1 VNESVLLFSVI
12 TTLLYSV
19 GTVGFLIYVIRT
31 EKVIHRI
38 AYGFLLAGF
47 LSHTLGLAML
57 VSQLRQMPVTTLP
70 QTFSLFAWAIVG
82 SYLAFQLKF
91 NIRILG
97 TFVSPLAVV
106 FMLLS
111 SAIPGRVIPNS
122 KLFKSFWLTL
132 HVATMFIGMAIF
144 ALAFCAGIMY
154 LLQERQIKSKSFGL
168 LYRRLP
174 SLEVLDSLNYVCLTF
189 GFPLIT
195 IGLISGFG
203 IMYLLQ
209 ERQIKSKSFGLLYR
223 RLPSLEVLDSLNY
236 VCLTFG
242 FPLITIG
249 LISGFVYAGAVWQ
262 SFWHWDPKEI
272 LSVVTWLI
280 YAVLLHERLAVGW
293 RGRRAAI
300 MAIIGFSVILVTFVG
315 TSVILEV
322 HHSFKLG

>member
-1 VNESVLLFSVI
+1 MNESVLLFSVI

-97 TFVSPLAVV
+97 TFVSPFAVI

-144 ALAFCAGIMY
+144 ALAFCA
-154 LLQERQIKSKSFGL
+154 
-168 LYRRLP
+168 
-174 SLEVLDSLNYVCLTF
+174 
-189 GFPLIT
+189 
-195 IGLISGFG
+195 G

-315 TSVILEV
+315 TSFILEV

>member
-1 VNESVLLFSVI
+1 MNESVLLFSVI
-12 TTLLYSV
+12 TTLLYAV

-47 LSHTLGLAML
+47 VSHTLGLAML

-122 KLFKSFWLTL
+122 QLFKSFWLTL

-144 ALAFCAGIMY
+144 ALAFCA
-154 LLQERQIKSKSFGL
+154 
-168 LYRRLP
+168 
-174 SLEVLDSLNYVCLTF
+174 
-189 GFPLIT
+189 
-195 IGLISGFG
+195 G

-315 TSVILEV
+315 TSLILEV

>member
-1 VNESVLLFSVI
+1 VKESLLLFSVI
-12 TTLLYSV
+12 TTLLYAV
-19 GTVGFLIYVIRT
+19 GTVGYLIYVIRT
-31 EKVIHRI
+31 EKAIHRI

-47 LSHTLGLAML
+47 LSHTIGLAML
-57 VSQLRQMPVTTLP
+57 VGQIHQMPVTTLS

-122 KLFKSFWLTL
+122 QLFKSFWLTL

-154 LLQERQIKSKSFGL
+154 LLQERQIKSK
-168 LYRRLP
+168 
-174 SLEVLDSLNYVCLTF
+174 N
-189 GFPLIT
+189 
-195 IGLISGFG
+195 
-203 IMYLLQ
+203 
-209 ERQIKSKSFGLLYR
+209 FGLLYR

-262 SFWHWDPKEI
+262 SYWHWDPKEI

-300 MAIIGFSVILVTFVG
+300 MAIVGFSAILVTFVG
-315 TSVILEV
+315 TSMILEV

>member
-1 VNESVLLFSVI
+1 MVNESVLLFSVI
-12 TTLLYSV
+12 TTLLYAV

-195 IGLISGFG
+195 IGLISGF
-203 IMYLLQ
+203 
-209 ERQIKSKSFGLLYR
+209 
-223 RLPSLEVLDSLNY
+223 
-236 VCLTFG
+236 
-242 FPLITIG
+242 
-249 LISGFVYAGAVWQ
+249 VYAGAVWQ

-315 TSVILEV
+315 TSVVLKV

>member
-1 VNESVLLFSVI
+1 MNESVLLFSVV

-195 IGLISGFG
+195 IGLISGF
-203 IMYLLQ
+203 
-209 ERQIKSKSFGLLYR
+209 
-223 RLPSLEVLDSLNY
+223 
-236 VCLTFG
+236 
-242 FPLITIG
+242 
-249 LISGFVYAGAVWQ
+249 VYAGAVWQ

>member
-1 VNESVLLFSVI
+1 MNDSLLLFSVI
-12 TTLLYSV
+12 TTLLYAV
-19 GTVGFLIYVIRT
+19 GTVGYLIYVIRT

-57 VSQLRQMPVTTLP
+57 VSQIRQMPVTTLP

-82 SYLAFQLKF
+82 SYLAFQVKF

-122 KLFKSFWLTL
+122 QLFKSFWLTL

-154 LLQERQIKSKSFGL
+154 LLQERQIKSK
-168 LYRRLP
+168 
-174 SLEVLDSLNYVCLTF
+174 N
-189 GFPLIT
+189 
-195 IGLISGFG
+195 
-203 IMYLLQ
+203 
-209 ERQIKSKSFGLLYR
+209 FGLLYR

-262 SFWHWDPKEI
+262 SYWHWDPKEI

-300 MAIIGFSVILVTFVG
+300 MAIVGFSAILVTFVG
-315 TSVILEV
+315 TSMILEV

>member
-1 VNESVLLFSVI
+1 VNKTALLFSVI
-12 TTLLYSV
+12 TTLLYAV
-19 GTVGFLIYVIRT
+19 GTVGFLIYLIRT

-195 IGLISGFG
+195 IGLISGF
-203 IMYLLQ
+203 
-209 ERQIKSKSFGLLYR
+209 
-223 RLPSLEVLDSLNY
+223 
-236 VCLTFG
+236 
-242 FPLITIG
+242 
-249 LISGFVYAGAVWQ
+249 VYAGAVWQ

-315 TSVILEV
+315 TSFILEV

>member
-1 VNESVLLFSVI
+1 VNESLLLFSVI
-12 TTLLYSV
+12 TTLLYAV
-19 GTVGFLIYVIRT
+19 GTVGYLIYVIRT
-31 EKVIHRI
+31 EKAIHRI

-57 VSQLRQMPVTTLP
+57 VSQIRQMPVTTLP

-111 SAIPGRVIPNS
+111 SAIPGRVIPTS
-122 KLFKSFWLTL
+122 QLFKSVWLTL
-132 HVATMFIGMAIF
+132 HVATMFLGNAIF

-154 LLQERQIKSKSFGL
+154 LLQERQIK
-168 LYRRLP
+168 
-174 SLEVLDSLNYVCLTF
+174 T
-189 GFPLIT
+189 
-195 IGLISGFG
+195 
-203 IMYLLQ
+203 
-209 ERQIKSKSFGLLYR
+209 KSFGLLYR

-249 LISGFVYAGAVWQ
+249 LISGFVYAGAVWR

-300 MAIIGFSVILVTFVG
+300 MAIIGFSAILLTFVG
-315 TSVILEV
+315 ASIILKG

>member
-1 VNESVLLFSVI
+1 MNESLLFFSVI
-12 TTLLYSV
+12 TTLLYAV
-19 GTVGFLIYVIRT
+19 GTVGYLIYVIRT
-31 EKVIHRI
+31 EKAIHRI

-57 VSQLRQMPVTTLP
+57 VSQIRQMPVTTLP

-97 TFVSPLAVV
+97 TFVSPLAVI

-111 SAIPGRVIPNS
+111 SAIPSRAIPS
-122 KLFKSFWLTL
+122 SQLFKSVWLTF
-132 HVATMFIGMAIF
+132 HVATTFIGMAIF
-144 ALAFCAGIMY
+144 ALAFCAGVMY
-154 LLQERQIKSKSFGL
+154 LLQERQIKNK
-168 LYRRLP
+168 
-174 SLEVLDSLNYVCLTF
+174 N
-189 GFPLIT
+189 
-195 IGLISGFG
+195 
-203 IMYLLQ
+203 
-209 ERQIKSKSFGLLYR
+209 FGLLYR

-249 LISGFVYAGAVWQ
+249 LISGFVYAGAVWR

-272 LSVVTWLI
+272 LFVVTWLI

-300 MAIIGFSVILVTFVG
+300 MAIIGFSAILLTFVG
-315 TSVILEV
+315 TSIILKV
-322 HHSFKLG
+322 HHSFKFG

>member
-1 VNESVLLFSVI
+1 VKESLLLFSVI
-12 TTLLYSV
+12 STLLYAV
-19 GTVGFLIYVIRT
+19 GTVGYLIYVVRT
-31 EKVIHRI
+31 EKAIHRI

-47 LSHTLGLAML
+47 LCHTIGLAML
-57 VSQLRQMPVTTLP
+57 VGQIRQMPVTTLP

-195 IGLISGFG
+195 IGLISGF
-203 IMYLLQ
+203 
-209 ERQIKSKSFGLLYR
+209 
-223 RLPSLEVLDSLNY
+223 
-236 VCLTFG
+236 
-242 FPLITIG
+242 
-249 LISGFVYAGAVWQ
+249 VYAGAVWQ
-262 SFWHWDPKEI
+262 SYWHWDPKEI

-300 MAIIGFSVILVTFVG
+300 MAIVGFSVILVTFVG
-315 TSVILEV
+315 TSMILEV

>member
-1 VNESVLLFSVI
+1 MKESLLLFSVI
-12 TTLLYSV
+12 STLLYAV
-19 GTVGFLIYVIRT
+19 GTVGYLIYVVRT
-31 EKVIHRI
+31 EKAIHRI

-47 LSHTLGLAML
+47 LCHTIGLAML
-57 VSQLRQMPVTTLP
+57 VGQIRQMPVTTLP

-122 KLFKSFWLTL
+122 QLFKSFWLTL

-154 LLQERQIKSKSFGL
+154 LLQERQIKSK
-168 LYRRLP
+168 
-174 SLEVLDSLNYVCLTF
+174 N
-189 GFPLIT
+189 
-195 IGLISGFG
+195 
-203 IMYLLQ
+203 
-209 ERQIKSKSFGLLYR
+209 FGLLYR

-262 SFWHWDPKEI
+262 SYWHWDPKEI

-300 MAIIGFSVILVTFVG
+300 MAIVGFSVILVTFVG
-315 TSVILEV
+315 TSMILEV

>member
-1 VNESVLLFSVI
+1 VNESVLLFSVV

-195 IGLISGFG
+195 IGLISGF
-203 IMYLLQ
+203 
-209 ERQIKSKSFGLLYR
+209 
-223 RLPSLEVLDSLNY
+223 
-236 VCLTFG
+236 
-242 FPLITIG
+242 
-249 LISGFVYAGAVWQ
+249 VYAGAVWQ
-262 SFWHWDPKEI
+262 SFWHWDPREI

-280 YAVLLHERLAVGW
+280 YAVLLHERLAVGL

-315 TSVILEV
+315 TSFILEV

>member
-1 VNESVLLFSVI
+1 MNESVLLFSVI
-12 TTLLYSV
+12 TTLLYAV

-47 LSHTLGLAML
+47 VSHTLGLAML

-195 IGLISGFG
+195 IGLISGF
-203 IMYLLQ
+203 
-209 ERQIKSKSFGLLYR
+209 
-223 RLPSLEVLDSLNY
+223 
-236 VCLTFG
+236 
-242 FPLITIG
+242 
-249 LISGFVYAGAVWQ
+249 VYAGAVWQ

>member
-1 VNESVLLFSVI
+1 VNESLLLFSVI
-12 TTLLYSV
+12 TTLLYAV
-19 GTVGFLIYVIRT
+19 GTVGYLIYVIRT
-31 EKVIHRI
+31 EKAIHRI

-47 LSHTLGLAML
+47 LIHTLGLAML
-57 VSQLRQMPVTTLP
+57 VSQIRQMPVTTLP

-111 SAIPGRVIPNS
+111 SAIPGRVIPTS
-122 KLFKSFWLTL
+122 QLFKSVWLTL
-132 HVATMFIGMAIF
+132 HVATMFLGNAIF

-154 LLQERQIKSKSFGL
+154 LLQERQIK
-168 LYRRLP
+168 
-174 SLEVLDSLNYVCLTF
+174 T
-189 GFPLIT
+189 
-195 IGLISGFG
+195 
-203 IMYLLQ
+203 
-209 ERQIKSKSFGLLYR
+209 KSFGLLYR

-249 LISGFVYAGAVWQ
+249 LISGFVYAGAVWR
-262 SFWHWDPKEI
+262 SFWHWDPKGI

-300 MAIIGFSVILVTFVG
+300 MAIIGFSVILLTFVG
-315 TSVILEV
+315 ASIILKG

>member
-1 VNESVLLFSVI
+1 MKESHLLFSVI
-12 TTLLYSV
+12 TTLLYAV
-19 GTVGFLIYVIRT
+19 GTVGYLIYVIRT
-31 EKVIHRI
+31 EKAIHRI
-38 AYGFLLAGF
+38 AYGFLLTGF

-57 VSQLRQMPVTTLP
+57 VSQIRQMPVTTLP

-97 TFVSPLAVV
+97 TFVSPLAVI

-132 HVATMFIGMAIF
+132 HVATMFVGMAIF

-154 LLQERQIKSKSFGL
+154 LLQERQIK
-168 LYRRLP
+168 
-174 SLEVLDSLNYVCLTF
+174 T
-189 GFPLIT
+189 
-195 IGLISGFG
+195 
-203 IMYLLQ
+203 
-209 ERQIKSKSFGLLYR
+209 KSFGLLYR

-249 LISGFVYAGAVWQ
+249 LISGFVYAGAVWS
-262 SFWHWDPKEI
+262 SFWHWDPKEV

-315 TSVILEV
+315 TSVILKV

>member
-1 VNESVLLFSVI
+1 MRESLLLFSVI
-12 TTLLYSV
+12 TTLLYAV
-19 GTVGFLIYVIRT
+19 GTVGYLIYVIRT
-31 EKVIHRI
+31 EKAIHRI

-47 LSHTLGLAML
+47 LSHTIGLAML
-57 VSQLRQMPVTTLP
+57 VGQIRQMPVTTLP

-122 KLFKSFWLTL
+122 QLFKSFWLTL

-154 LLQERQIKSKSFGL
+154 LLQERQIKSK
-168 LYRRLP
+168 
-174 SLEVLDSLNYVCLTF
+174 N
-189 GFPLIT
+189 
-195 IGLISGFG
+195 
-203 IMYLLQ
+203 
-209 ERQIKSKSFGLLYR
+209 FGLLYR

-262 SFWHWDPKEI
+262 SYWHWDPKEI

-300 MAIIGFSVILVTFVG
+300 MAIVGFSVILVTFVG
-315 TSVILEV
+315 TSMILEV

>member
-1 VNESVLLFSVI
+1 MNESLLLFSVI
-12 TTLLYSV
+12 TTLLYAV
-19 GTVGFLIYVIRT
+19 GTVGYLIYVIRT
-31 EKVIHRI
+31 EKAIHRI

-57 VSQLRQMPVTTLP
+57 VSQIRQMPVTTLP

-111 SAIPGRVIPNS
+111 SAIPGRVIPTS
-122 KLFKSFWLTL
+122 QLFKSVWLTL
-132 HVATMFIGMAIF
+132 HVATMFLGNAIF

-154 LLQERQIKSKSFGL
+154 LLQERQIK
-168 LYRRLP
+168 
-174 SLEVLDSLNYVCLTF
+174 T
-189 GFPLIT
+189 
-195 IGLISGFG
+195 
-203 IMYLLQ
+203 
-209 ERQIKSKSFGLLYR
+209 KSFGLLYR

-249 LISGFVYAGAVWQ
+249 LISGFVYAGAVWR

-300 MAIIGFSVILVTFVG
+300 MAIIGFSAILLTFVG
-315 TSVILEV
+315 ASIILKG
-322 HHSFKLG
+322 HHSFRLG

>member
-1 VNESVLLFSVI
+1 MNESVLLFSVI

-97 TFVSPLAVV
+97 TFVSPLAVI

-122 KLFKSFWLTL
+122 QLFKSFWLTL

-144 ALAFCAGIMY
+144 ALAFCA
-154 LLQERQIKSKSFGL
+154 
-168 LYRRLP
+168 
-174 SLEVLDSLNYVCLTF
+174 
-189 GFPLIT
+189 
-195 IGLISGFG
+195 G

-322 HHSFKLG
+322 HQSFKLG

>member
-1 VNESVLLFSVI
+1 MNESVLLFSVI
-12 TTLLYSV
+12 TTLLYAV

-111 SAIPGRVIPNS
+111 SAIPGRVIPTS
-122 KLFKSFWLTL
+122 QLFKSVWLTL
-132 HVATMFIGMAIF
+132 HVATMFLGNAIF

-154 LLQERQIKSKSFGL
+154 LLQERQIK
-168 LYRRLP
+168 
-174 SLEVLDSLNYVCLTF
+174 T
-189 GFPLIT
+189 
-195 IGLISGFG
+195 
-203 IMYLLQ
+203 
-209 ERQIKSKSFGLLYR
+209 KSFGLLYR

-249 LISGFVYAGAVWQ
+249 LISGFVYAGAVWR
-262 SFWHWDPKEI
+262 SFWHWDPKGI

-300 MAIIGFSVILVTFVG
+300 MAIIGFSVILLTFVG
-315 TSVILEV
+315 ASIILKG

>member
-1 VNESVLLFSVI
+1 VNDSLLLFSVI
-12 TTLLYSV
+12 TTLLYAV
-19 GTVGFLIYVIRT
+19 GTVGYLIYVIRT

-57 VSQLRQMPVTTLP
+57 VSQIRQMPVTTLP

-82 SYLAFQLKF
+82 SYLAFQVKF

-122 KLFKSFWLTL
+122 QLFKSFWLTL

-154 LLQERQIKSKSFGL
+154 LLQERQIKSK
-168 LYRRLP
+168 
-174 SLEVLDSLNYVCLTF
+174 N
-189 GFPLIT
+189 
-195 IGLISGFG
+195 FG
-203 IMYLLQ
+203 I
-209 ERQIKSKSFGLLYR
+209 LYR

-262 SFWHWDPKEI
+262 SYWHWDPKEI

-300 MAIIGFSVILVTFVG
+300 MAIVGFSAILVTFVG
-315 TSVILEV
+315 TSMILEV

>member
-1 VNESVLLFSVI
+1 MKESLLLFSVI
-12 TTLLYSV
+12 STLLYAV
-19 GTVGFLIYVIRT
+19 GTVGYLIYVVRT
-31 EKVIHRI
+31 EKAIHRI

-47 LSHTLGLAML
+47 LCHTIGLAML
-57 VSQLRQMPVTTLP
+57 VGQIRQMPVTTLP

-189 GFPLIT
+189 GFPLI
-195 IGLISGFG
+195 S
-203 IMYLLQ
+203 
-209 ERQIKSKSFGLLYR
+209 
-223 RLPSLEVLDSLNY
+223 
-236 VCLTFG
+236 
-242 FPLITIG
+242 IG

-262 SFWHWDPKEI
+262 SYWHWDPKEI

-300 MAIIGFSVILVTFVG
+300 MAIVGFSVILVTFVG
-315 TSVILEV
+315 TSMILEV

>member
-1 VNESVLLFSVI
+1 MKESILLFSVI
-12 TTLLYSV
+12 TTLLYAV
-19 GTVGFLIYVIRT
+19 GTVGYLIYVIRT
-31 EKVIHRI
+31 EKAIHRI

-47 LSHTLGLAML
+47 LSHTLELTLL
-57 VSQLRQMPVTTLP
+57 VSQIRQMPVTTLP

-195 IGLISGFG
+195 IGLISGF
-203 IMYLLQ
+203 
-209 ERQIKSKSFGLLYR
+209 
-223 RLPSLEVLDSLNY
+223 
-236 VCLTFG
+236 
-242 FPLITIG
+242 
-249 LISGFVYAGAVWQ
+249 VYAGAVWQ

-322 HHSFKLG
+322 HHSFKLD

>member
-1 VNESVLLFSVI
+1 MNESVLLFSVI
-12 TTLLYSV
+12 TTLLYAV

-122 KLFKSFWLTL
+122 QLFKSFWLTL

-144 ALAFCAGIMY
+144 ALAFCA
-154 LLQERQIKSKSFGL
+154 
-168 LYRRLP
+168 
-174 SLEVLDSLNYVCLTF
+174 
-189 GFPLIT
+189 
-195 IGLISGFG
+195 G

-315 TSVILEV
+315 TSFILEV

>member
-1 VNESVLLFSVI
+1 MNDSLLLFSVI
-12 TTLLYSV
+12 TTLLYAV
-19 GTVGFLIYVIRT
+19 GTVGYLIYVIRT
-31 EKVIHRI
+31 EKAVHRI

-47 LSHTLGLAML
+47 LSHTIGLAML
-57 VSQLRQMPVTTLP
+57 VGQIRQMPVTTLP

-122 KLFKSFWLTL
+122 QLFKSFWLTL

-154 LLQERQIKSKSFGL
+154 LLQERQIKSK
-168 LYRRLP
+168 
-174 SLEVLDSLNYVCLTF
+174 N
-189 GFPLIT
+189 
-195 IGLISGFG
+195 
-203 IMYLLQ
+203 
-209 ERQIKSKSFGLLYR
+209 FGLLYR

-262 SFWHWDPKEI
+262 SYWHWDPKEI

-300 MAIIGFSVILVTFVG
+300 MAIVGFSAILVTFVG
-315 TSVILEV
+315 TSMILEV

>member
-1 VNESVLLFSVI
+1 MKESLLLFSVI
-12 TTLLYSV
+12 TTLLYAV
-19 GTVGFLIYVIRT
+19 GTVGYLIYIIRT
-31 EKVIHRI
+31 NTAIHRI

-47 LSHTLGLAML
+47 LSHTLGLLLLAGHI
-57 VSQLRQMPVTTLP
+57 RQMPVTTLP
-70 QTFSLFAWAIVG
+70 QTFSLFAWAVVG

-91 NIRILG
+91 NVRILG
-97 TFVSPLAVV
+97 TFVSPLAVI

-111 SAIPGRVIPNS
+111 SAIPGRAIPS
-122 KLFKSFWLTL
+122 SQLFKSVWLTF

-144 ALAFCAGIMY
+144 ALAFCA
-154 LLQERQIKSKSFGL
+154 
-168 LYRRLP
+168 
-174 SLEVLDSLNYVCLTF
+174 
-189 GFPLIT
+189 
-195 IGLISGFG
+195 G

-315 TSVILEV
+315 TSVILKV

>member
-1 VNESVLLFSVI
+1 MNESLLFFSVI
-12 TTLLYSV
+12 TTLLYAV
-19 GTVGFLIYVIRT
+19 GTVGYLIYVIRT
-31 EKVIHRI
+31 EKAIHRI

-57 VSQLRQMPVTTLP
+57 VSQIRQMPVTTLP
-70 QTFSLFAWAIVG
+70 QTFSFFAWAIVG

-97 TFVSPLAVV
+97 TFVSPLAVI

-111 SAIPGRVIPNS
+111 SAIPSRAIPS
-122 KLFKSFWLTL
+122 SQLFKSVWLTL
-132 HVATMFIGMAIF
+132 HVATTFIGMAIF
-144 ALAFCAGIMY
+144 ALAFCAGVMY
-154 LLQERQIKSKSFGL
+154 LLQERQIKNK
-168 LYRRLP
+168 
-174 SLEVLDSLNYVCLTF
+174 N
-189 GFPLIT
+189 
-195 IGLISGFG
+195 
-203 IMYLLQ
+203 
-209 ERQIKSKSFGLLYR
+209 FGLLYR

-249 LISGFVYAGAVWQ
+249 LISGFVYAGAVWR

-272 LSVVTWLI
+272 LFVVTWLI

-300 MAIIGFSVILVTFVG
+300 MAIIGFSAILLTFVG
-315 TSVILEV
+315 TSIILKV

>member
-195 IGLISGFG
+195 IGLISGF
-203 IMYLLQ
+203 
-209 ERQIKSKSFGLLYR
+209 
-223 RLPSLEVLDSLNY
+223 
-236 VCLTFG
+236 
-242 FPLITIG
+242 
-249 LISGFVYAGAVWQ
+249 VYAGAVWQ

-315 TSVILEV
+315 TSFILEV

>member
-1 VNESVLLFSVI
+1 MKESILLFSVI
-12 TTLLYSV
+12 TTLLYAV
-19 GTVGFLIYVIRT
+19 GTVGYLIYVIRT
-31 EKVIHRI
+31 EKAIHRI

-47 LSHTLGLAML
+47 LSHTLELTML
-57 VSQLRQMPVTTLP
+57 VSQIRQMPVTTLP

-195 IGLISGFG
+195 IGLISGF
-203 IMYLLQ
+203 
-209 ERQIKSKSFGLLYR
+209 
-223 RLPSLEVLDSLNY
+223 
-236 VCLTFG
+236 
-242 FPLITIG
+242 
-249 LISGFVYAGAVWQ
+249 VYAGAVWQ

-315 TSVILEV
+315 TSVILKV

>member
-1 VNESVLLFSVI
+1 VKESLLLYSVI
-12 TTLLYSV
+12 TTLLYAV
-19 GTVGFLIYVIRT
+19 GTVGYLIYVIRT
-31 EKVIHRI
+31 EKAIHRI

-47 LSHTLGLAML
+47 LSHTIGLAML
-57 VSQLRQMPVTTLP
+57 VGQIRQMPVTTLP

-122 KLFKSFWLTL
+122 QLFKSFWLTL

-154 LLQERQIKSKSFGL
+154 LLQERQIKSK
-168 LYRRLP
+168 
-174 SLEVLDSLNYVCLTF
+174 N
-189 GFPLIT
+189 
-195 IGLISGFG
+195 
-203 IMYLLQ
+203 
-209 ERQIKSKSFGLLYR
+209 FGLLYR

-262 SFWHWDPKEI
+262 SYWHWDPKEI

-300 MAIIGFSVILVTFVG
+300 MAIVGFSVILVTFVG
-315 TSVILEV
+315 TSMILEV

>member
-1 VNESVLLFSVI
+1 MKESLLLFSVI
-12 TTLLYSV
+12 TTLLYAV
-19 GTVGFLIYVIRT
+19 GTVGYLIYVIRT
-31 EKVIHRI
+31 EKAIHRI

-47 LSHTLGLAML
+47 LSHTLELAML
-57 VSQLRQMPVTTLP
+57 VSQIRQMPVTTLP

-195 IGLISGFG
+195 IGLISGF
-203 IMYLLQ
+203 
-209 ERQIKSKSFGLLYR
+209 
-223 RLPSLEVLDSLNY
+223 
-236 VCLTFG
+236 
-242 FPLITIG
+242 
-249 LISGFVYAGAVWQ
+249 VYAGAVWQ

-315 TSVILEV
+315 TSVILKV

>member
-1 VNESVLLFSVI
+1 VKESLLLFSVI
-12 TTLLYSV
+12 TTLLYAV
-19 GTVGFLIYVIRT
+19 GTVGYLIYIIRT
-31 EKVIHRI
+31 NTAIHRI

-47 LSHTLGLAML
+47 LSHTLGLLLLAGHI
-57 VSQLRQMPVTTLP
+57 RQMPVTTLP
-70 QTFSLFAWAIVG
+70 QTFSLFAWAVVG

-97 TFVSPLAVV
+97 TFVSPLAVI

-111 SAIPGRVIPNS
+111 SAIPSRAIPS
-122 KLFKSFWLTL
+122 SQLFKSVWLTF

-154 LLQERQIKSKSFGL
+154 LLQERQIKSK
-168 LYRRLP
+168 
-174 SLEVLDSLNYVCLTF
+174 N
-189 GFPLIT
+189 
-195 IGLISGFG
+195 
-203 IMYLLQ
+203 
-209 ERQIKSKSFGLLYR
+209 FGLLYR

-249 LISGFVYAGAVWQ
+249 LISGFVYAGAVWR

-315 TSVILEV
+315 TSVILKV

>member
-1 VNESVLLFSVI
+1 VKESLLLFSVI
-12 TTLLYSV
+12 STLLYAV
-19 GTVGFLIYVIRT
+19 GTVGYLIYVVRT
-31 EKVIHRI
+31 EKAIHRI

-47 LSHTLGLAML
+47 LSHTLELAML
-57 VSQLRQMPVTTLP
+57 VSQIRQMPVTTLP

-122 KLFKSFWLTL
+122 QLFKSFWLTL

-195 IGLISGFG
+195 IGLISGF
-203 IMYLLQ
+203 
-209 ERQIKSKSFGLLYR
+209 
-223 RLPSLEVLDSLNY
+223 
-236 VCLTFG
+236 
-242 FPLITIG
+242 
-249 LISGFVYAGAVWQ
+249 VYAGAVWQ
-262 SFWHWDPKEI
+262 SYWHWDPKEI

-300 MAIIGFSVILVTFVG
+300 MAIVGFSVILVTFVG
-315 TSVILEV
+315 TSMILEV